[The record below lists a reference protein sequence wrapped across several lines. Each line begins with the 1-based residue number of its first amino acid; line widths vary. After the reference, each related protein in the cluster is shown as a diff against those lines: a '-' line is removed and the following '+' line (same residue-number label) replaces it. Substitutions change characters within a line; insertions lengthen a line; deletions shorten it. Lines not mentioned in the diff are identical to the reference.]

1 MLRVPCS
8 LRAGFLTIVLA
19 AAWLAPARA
28 AHAQMKGDPESV
40 AAARRIIENMGGAAL
55 WSKAKWIYCQERA
68 YYASQP
74 GVSTVQFWRRTD
86 APAEWAYRTAPNVE
100 RRAAWTAQ
108 SGWRLRDGV
117 LTEMTKEQMQD
128 ALGWWPGEI
137 YVMYARFARDD
148 PRLRLSKLSDRSF
161 VVLDDADGRH
171 LGEFHVNLAGELVA
185 WKHSYGTDSVHYV
198 YGPLKA
204 MGPIRV
210 PDWGALHDGS
220 FRFYYTDFKL
230 SESDPPVSFEPP
242 AAGGKQGS

>member
-1 MLRVPCS
+1 MLRVRS
-8 LRAGFLTIVLA
+8 VRTGLRVLA
-19 AAWLAPARA
+19 FAVAWLASSGMAQ
-28 AHAQMKGDPESV
+28 AQMKGDPESV
-40 AAARRIIENMGGAAL
+40 AAAKRIIENMGGAAL

-74 GVSTVQFWRRTD
+74 GVSTVEFWRRTD

-108 SGWRLRDGV
+108 GGWRLRDGV
-117 LTEMTKEQMQD
+117 FTQMTKDQMQG

-148 PRLRLSKLSDRSF
+148 PGLRLSKLSERSF

-171 LGEFHVNLAGELVA
+171 LGEFHVNTAGELVA
-185 WKHSYGTDSVHYV
+185 WKRSYGTDSVHYV

-204 MGPIRV
+204 IGPLRV

-220 FRFYYTDFKL
+220 FRFYYTDFRL
-230 SESDPPVSFEPP
+230 SEADPPVSLAPP
-242 AAGGKQGS
+242 ADAKPGS